1 MLRTLP
7 AQRFKLVVREEKRE
21 MAVYALTTGGDR
33 KPGRQLT
40 PVAVDCQALMEAR
53 RRGAGPPVAPPSPLT
68 ESVA

>member
-21 MAVYALTTGGDR
+21 MAVYALTTGGGDR
-33 KPGRQLT
+33 KPGRSW
-40 PVAVDCQALMEAR
+40 
-53 RRGAGPPVAPPSPLT
+53 PPSPLT